1 MIQMKNS
8 NALIIAML
16 VSLIAMAGIVCL
28 ADEKAA
34 ASPNS
39 GEELVADAN
48 MFLEETI
55 GTNIVSI
62 KYTDDGVIEVIAD
75 PAFVS
80 ELSANTA
87 EMKGLAYD
95 IITKYDSFVLDGV
108 SYMEGGIPDPS
119 ASATGALCIAG
130 IAINN
135 ICSATPG
142 LVTVYASESFTV
154 TKTGYEEYDGSV
166 VVKIPLDQKSI
177 DFARYATNFV
187 QIDVY
192 DGEICAAAIVPAASG
207 DVTLRELATL
217 YSTLTADKVFDPQYA
232 SMINTLA
239 DIANRLPNAISSV
252 SFVWNSNKTDY
263 SLTLSDFEPGEG
275 ADAYQKLAKGI
286 VNGIGDAL
294 PGTVNAWDVP
304 LSEFYDPS
312 TGEFNVSGQAHADYY
327 AGYGTVVPFTVNF
340 DAYIINAEDS
350 AAAFVADMNSVF
362 ESSVGLD
369 AAYGVYENGQ
379 IKFYVYPQ
387 NIPANVDW
395 NDPSMA
401 QFIIDSYVKYVMGGV
416 TYIQDGDIPDV
427 DAAIN
432 GLLRDGVNA
441 IGNISVAEPGMALAY
456 FADVNIIKSQ
466 CAPYDGAIF
475 VYVDVDQAMIDAA
488 EKISSVVSVDD
499 KTGKISV
506 SVPLYGID
514 GEMTAEYLAMLY
526 SQVNAVQLF
535 GEKYGNA
542 LNKVLEPL
550 LNVPELFNIL
560 SIVCDKDGVSYKI
573 ALRNFQPGD
582 GADAFQKIMAGIY
595 NSMDKSP
602 EGYTSG
608 WDVPMST
615 FFNPETGEF
624 EASGSIVISGGGMDI
639 NIGVIGKVDPQE
651 RPYDLVIESP
661 EHATI
666 IAVPGI
672 DPTRVAFVVIPENGY
687 AVDSVIINMGGV
699 TYDITDTMVIELTDD
714 AVVTAEVS
722 PVLVPVEGVTLD
734 KTSITIYVGTSAVL
748 KATVLPANATNKNVM
763 WSSSN
768 LNAVSVNNGVVVGLA
783 KGTSTVTVTTVDGGY
798 TASCVVTVITGQ
810 ATDMTLN
817 IDRAELR
824 PGNVLILEP
833 IFYPAGADH
842 DPVVWS
848 TSDASVATVYN
859 GVVRAASVG
868 TAIITATCGDLVATC
883 YVLVTSDAIPVERV
897 VLDASAIS
905 MYVGESATLTATV
918 LPADATIKDVIWSS
932 GNESVAIVNDGVV
945 TGIAAGKTVITVT
958 TVDGAHTATCSVT
971 VMAPIVHVTGVTL
984 DKTSAEIFV
993 GEKVTLIAT
1002 VLPADA
1008 TNKAVIWSSSNAS
1021 VATVDVNGV
1030 FTGISEGT
1038 AIITVTTV
1046 DGGYK
1051 AECAVTVKP
1060 IVPPVVHPTG
1070 VTLDKTSAEIC
1081 VNETLAL
1088 TATVLPADATDK
1100 SVTWYTSDASVA
1112 TVSANGVVT
1121 GISKG
1126 IATITVATVDGNKTA
1141 TCVVTVT
1148 ERLVPVTGITLDTIA
1163 TTIDVGSTVTL
1174 NATIIPAD
1182 ASNKN
1187 VIWTSSDPN
1196 VATVNKG
1203 VVTGVSKGT
1212 ATIRAA
1218 SEDNPSVYAECVVT
1232 VNEVTPVIHVTGVTL
1247 DKTNL
1252 QLKVGETAT
1261 LKATVVPSD
1270 ASDKKVSWRSSDTK
1284 VVIVDSDGKVTAV
1297 GKGTAKITVITEDG
1311 GKTATCDVTVTDGGS
1326 GGGDNN
1332 LWLYIGIAAAAIIII
1347 ALLAFFLMRRK

>member
-1 MIQMKNS
+1 MKNS

-34 ASPNS
+34 ASTNS

-119 ASATGALCIAG
+119 ASATGAICIAG

-312 TGEFNVSGQAHADYY
+312 TGEYNVSGQAHADYY

-379 IKFYVYPQ
+379 IRFYVYPQ

-395 NDPSMA
+395 DDPSMA

-582 GADAFQKIMAGIY
+582 GVDAFQKIMAGIY

-624 EASGSIVISGGGMDI
+624 EASGSIVISGGEMDI

-687 AVDSVIINMGGV
+687 AVDSVIIEMGGV

-714 AVVTAEVS
+714 AVVTAEVF
-722 PVLVPVEGVTLD
+722 PVSVPVQGVILD
-734 KTSITIYVGTSAVL
+734 KSYLTIYVGTSTVL
-748 KATVLPANATNKNVM
+748 KATVLPADATNKNVM

-768 LNAVSVNNGVVVGLA
+768 LNAVSVNNGVVTGLA

-897 VLDASAIS
+897 ILDASAIS

-918 LPADATIKDVIWSS
+918 LPADATIK
-932 GNESVAIVNDGVV
+932 G
-945 TGIAAGKTVITVT
+945 
-958 TVDGAHTATCSVT
+958 
-971 VMAPIVHVTGVTL
+971 
-984 DKTSAEIFV
+984 
-993 GEKVTLIAT
+993 
-1002 VLPADA
+1002 
-1008 TNKAVIWSSSNAS
+1008 VIWSSSNAS

-1284 VVIVDSDGKVTAV
+1284 VVTVDSDGKVTAV